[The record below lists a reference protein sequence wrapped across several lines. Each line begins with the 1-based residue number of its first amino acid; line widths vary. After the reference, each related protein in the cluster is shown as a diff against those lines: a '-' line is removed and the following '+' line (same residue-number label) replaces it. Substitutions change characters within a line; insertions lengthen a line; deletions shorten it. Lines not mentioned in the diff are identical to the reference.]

1 MLISLVMRAC
11 EGCRR
16 RKIKCDAA
24 TSNQWPCAAC
34 VRLKLHCVP
43 PTVNY
48 DRTHSN
54 GGHLSGLERVLDFD
68 NSSGS
73 GEDDYHA
80 QTSVPQYYD
89 SMADPHGMQRRQGSF
104 NDSIGAFHTPPY
116 SESAPSLNDFSYQD
130 MPGVHLRP
138 EQSFH
143 EPPSYTQSNGTLMPD
158 GSTGSVWNNEQPSA
172 TELSDVLGELKI
184 NENGEGMSIK
194 HQRVFFDGRETL
206 IVCSSIY
213 LSAEEEFGRGTS
225 FGRI

>member
-1 MLISLVMRAC
+1 MLIFIVMRAC

-54 GGHLSGLERVLDFD
+54 GVHLSGLERVLDFD
-68 NSSGS
+68 HSSGS

-80 QTSVPQYYD
+80 QTSLPQYFD
-89 SMADPHGMQRRQGSF
+89 SLATPQGTHPRQGSF
-104 NDSIGAFHTPPY
+104 NENLGAFHTPPY
-116 SESAPSLNDFSYQD
+116 SDSAPSLNDYPYQD

-143 EPPSYTQSNGTLMPD
+143 EPTNYAQSNGTVIPD
-158 GSTGSVWNNEQPSA
+158 RSNAGCWNNEQLSA

-184 NENGEGMSIK
+184 HESGEGTST
-194 HQRVFFDGRETL
+194 RVTEKFR
-206 IVCSSIY
+206 C
-213 LSAEEEFGRGTS
+213 
-225 FGRI
+225 